1 MEAFRAPRSVLR
13 GPHPPVKHLHR
24 LRPYLSRL
32 RARYAVGLS
41 LAALATLAA
50 AAVPLVIKY
59 AVDSLRRGPTGR
71 EILAAAGAIVA
82 FAGLRAIFTF
92 GARMLI
98 LTGARRF
105 ELELRNDVYRQLL
118 RLPASFYDRHAAGDL
133 TSRVIN
139 DIEGVRMMT
148 GIGLQQVVATSLMLV
163 MCLAG
168 MFAIS
173 PKLALICIVPMSL
186 ITVVFAVAGPAM
198 HRRSLAVQD
207 QLGVVSSRAQENF
220 SGQRVVRA
228 FVQEDRE
235 VGRFRVECDRYLQ
248 ANLSFA
254 RLRGTTNGLMTLLA
268 ELAIVATLF
277 VGGRAIVG
285 GTMSEGDFAA
295 FTAYQFM
302 LVWPMIAIGWT
313 ITLAQRGLACLQRI
327 AELMDE
333 KPDAAGGTAT
343 ADFTAAVEF
352 RNLTFR
358 YDETREPALRNV
370 SFSIARGATVAIV
383 GRTGAGKSTLAAL
396 LTRLY
401 PAPPG
406 TVLID
411 GRDVNDLP
419 ADAQRRAVGCVP
431 QDPFLFSDTIREN
444 IAFGSLDGAAQTD
457 RAAAL
462 SRIAGDAER
471 FPQKLDQMIG
481 ERGVTLSGG
490 QKQRTALARA
500 IVRDPAILILDD
512 ALSSVDAHTE
522 REILDELRGVMK
534 GRTCIVI
541 THRLAVARLADRV
554 VVLDSGAVSETGTH
568 EDLVRSGRLYAK
580 LWTRQQLMKEITAEG
595 AEDSEKPASESSAV
609 HPQ

>member
-1 MEAFRAPRSVLR
+1 
-13 GPHPPVKHLHR
+13 
-24 LRPYLSRL
+24 
-32 RARYAVGLS
+32 
-41 LAALATLAA
+41 
-50 AAVPLVIKY
+50 
-59 AVDSLRRGPTGR
+59 
-71 EILAAAGAIVA
+71 
-82 FAGLRAIFTF
+82 
-92 GARMLI
+92 
-98 LTGARRF
+98 
-105 ELELRNDVYRQLL
+105 
-118 RLPASFYDRHAAGDL
+118 
-133 TSRVIN
+133 
-139 DIEGVRMMT
+139 
-148 GIGLQQVVATSLMLV
+148 MLV
-163 MCLAG
+163 MCLVG

-173 PKLALICIVPMSL
+173 PKLALICLAPMSL
-186 ITVVFAVAGPAM
+186 ITVVFAVTGPAM

-235 VGRFRVECDRYLQ
+235 VDRFRVECDRYLE

-254 RLRGTTNGLMTLLA
+254 RLRGTMNGLMTLLA

-277 VGGRAIVG
+277 VGGRGIIG

-333 KPDAAGGTAT
+333 KPDATGGTAT

-352 RNLTFR
+352 RDLTFR
-358 YDETREPALRNV
+358 YDETREPALRGV
-370 SFSIARGATVAIV
+370 SFSIPRGATVAIV

-406 TVLID
+406 TVFID

-444 IAFGSLDGAAQTD
+444 IAFGVASEAAQPGSDNGSSAKEAAVNGAPQTD

-500 IVRDPAILILDD
+500 IVRDPSILILDD

-554 VVLDSGAVSETGTH
+554 IVLDSGEVSEIGTH
-568 EDLVRSGRLYAK
+568 DDLVRSGKLYAK
-580 LWTRQQLMKEITAEG
+580 LWTRQQLLGELAAED
-595 AEDSEKPASESSAV
+595 AEDSEKDSSASSASSAAN
-609 HPQ
+609 PQ